1 MTEPARVLF
10 LCVENA
16 NRSQMAEA
24 FARIHG
30 AGVILPSSAGSR
42 PASEVGPKAIA
53 AMGAVGYDLTGHHPK
68 GLQEVGPGP
77 WDYVVTMG
85 CGDVCPWVPSRGQ
98 FDWDLPD
105 PKGGSDSDVALV
117 RDEIERRVK
126 ELVRTLQSPLPS
138 Q

>member
-1 MTEPARVLF
+1 MPEPVRVLF
-10 LCVENA
+10 LCIENA

-30 AGVILPSSAGSR
+30 EGVLLPSSAGSR
-42 PASEVGPKAIA
+42 PASEVGPKAIT
-53 AMGAVGYDLTGHHPK
+53 AMAAVGYDLTSHRPK
-68 GLQEVGPGP
+68 SLDEVGSGP

-105 PKGGSDSDVALV
+105 PREGTEYEVALV
-117 RDEIERRVK
+117 RDDIERRVK
-126 ELVRTLQSPLPS
+126 KLVRDLRAPRPS